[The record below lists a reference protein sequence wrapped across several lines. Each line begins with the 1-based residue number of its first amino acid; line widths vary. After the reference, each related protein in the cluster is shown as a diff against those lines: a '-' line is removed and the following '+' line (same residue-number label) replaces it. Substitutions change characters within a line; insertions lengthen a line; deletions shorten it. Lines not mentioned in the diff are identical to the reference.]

1 MDEIGQKLRDARLE
15 KGYTIDDLQQI
26 TKIQKRYLIAIEE
39 GNFDALPGDFYVRA
53 FIKQYANVVGINAE
67 KLMDDY
73 QQDIPT
79 VQPKVVEPEE
89 EQQQPT
95 RVAHRE
101 KQPKATGSRNK
112 SWRRYW
118 PQIAIGIAAIV
129 IFAIV
134 YGFTI
139 AQQHKES
146 KPSIP
151 VDQSSVSVEGEK
163 SSSKKSSAKSSSST
177 AESKKT
183 TKKKTKKSSSKVA
196 ISAAAGTSSAQT
208 FTVKNLASANNK
220 ITVSTTTAAAWMSVT
235 IDGTQSWQG
244 TLEAGASHD
253 VAIPDGATS
262 VVVKSGN
269 AKVNEIAINGT
280 KADLSS
286 STTVVR
292 TMTFTIEQ

>member
-53 FIKQYANVVGINAE
+53 FIKQYANVVGINTE
-67 KLMDDY
+67 KLMEDY

-79 VQPKVVEPEE
+79 VQPTVAESEPEE
-89 EQQQPT
+89 QPT
-95 RVAHRE
+95 RIAHRE
-101 KQPKATGSRNK
+101 HKRPTPSGTRSV
-112 SWRRYW
+112 RRYW

-129 IFAIV
+129 IFAVV

-151 VDQSSVSVEGEK
+151 TDQSSVSVEGD
-163 SSSKKSSAKSSSST
+163 SSSKKTSSKSSSST
-177 AESKKT
+177 SSKKS
-183 TKKKTKKSSSKVA
+183 TKKKKSSTKLA
-196 ISAAAGTSSAQT
+196 ISAASGTSSAQT
-208 FTVKNLASANNK
+208 FTVKNLPSDNNK

-244 TLEAGASHD
+244 TLQAGGSHD
-253 VAIPDGATS
+253 VTIPSGAKS
-262 VVVKSGN
+262 IIVKSGN
-269 AKVNEIAINGT
+269 AAVNEIAINGT

-286 STTVVR
+286 SSTVVR
-292 TMTFTIEQ
+292 TMTFTIE

>member
-53 FIKQYANVVGINAE
+53 FIKQYANVVGINTE
-67 KLMDDY
+67 KLMEDY

-79 VQPKVVEPEE
+79 VQPTVDESEKEE
-89 EQQQPT
+89 QPT
-95 RVAHRE
+95 RIAHRE
-101 KQPKATGSRNK
+101 KKRPTPSGNRSV
-112 SWRRYW
+112 RRYW

-129 IFAIV
+129 IFAVV

-151 VDQSSVSVEGEK
+151 TDQSSVSVEGD
-163 SSSKKSSAKSSSST
+163 SSSKKSSKKASSSSS
-177 AESKKT
+177 SKKS
-183 TKKKTKKSSSKVA
+183 TKKKSSSKLS
-196 ISAAAGTSSAQT
+196 ISSAAGTSSAQT
-208 FTVKNLASANNK
+208 FTIKNLPSSNNK

-244 TLEAGASHD
+244 TLQSGGSHD
-253 VAIPDGATS
+253 VTIPSGAKS
-262 VVVKSGN
+262 IVVKSGN
-269 AKVNEIAINGT
+269 AAVNEIAINGT

-286 STTVVR
+286 SSTVVR
-292 TMTFTIEQ
+292 TMTFTIE

>member
-53 FIKQYANVVGINAE
+53 FIKQYANVVGMNTE
-67 KLMDDY
+67 KLMEDY

-79 VQPKVVEPEE
+79 VQPTVEESANEE
-89 EQQQPT
+89 QPT
-95 RVAHRE
+95 RIAHRE
-101 KQPKATGSRNK
+101 KKRPAAGTSR
-112 SWRRYW
+112 SVRRYW

-129 IFAIV
+129 IFAVV

-151 VDQSSVSVEGEK
+151 TDQSSVSVEGD
-163 SSSKKSSAKSSSST
+163 SSSKKSSKKASSSSST
-177 AESKKT
+177 KS
-183 TKKKTKKSSSKVA
+183 TKKKKSSSKLN
-196 ISAAAGTSSAQT
+196 ISAATGTGSAQT
-208 FTVKNLASANNK
+208 FTVKNLPSADTNK

-244 TLEAGASHD
+244 TLQSGGSHD
-253 VAIPDGATS
+253 VTIPSGAKTI
-262 VVVKSGN
+262 VVKSGN
-269 AKVNEIAINGT
+269 AAVNEIAINGT

-286 STTVVR
+286 SSTVVR
-292 TMTFTIEQ
+292 TMTFTIE